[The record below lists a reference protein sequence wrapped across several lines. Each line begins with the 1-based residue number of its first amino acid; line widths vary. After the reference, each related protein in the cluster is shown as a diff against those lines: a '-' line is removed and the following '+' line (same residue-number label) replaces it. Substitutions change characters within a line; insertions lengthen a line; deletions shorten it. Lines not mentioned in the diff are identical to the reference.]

1 MSNLYESQLWLERAE
16 DTLHASDINLK
27 NDLLLASVNRAYYA
41 MFYCAIALLR
51 SENIV
56 TKSHSGTFNRFSEL
70 FVKTNRISIQHSSNF
85 RKAFEYRQS
94 VDYDIEAHVS
104 EEECEL
110 LLENAREFY
119 AFTKIYLETLN
130 SND

>member
-1 MSNLYESQLWLERAE
+1 MTNLHESRLWLERAD

-41 MFYCAIALLR
+41 MFYCATALLR

-56 TKSHSGTFNRFSEL
+56 AKSHSGAFNKFSEI
-70 FVKTNRISIQHSSNF
+70 FVKTNLISAQHSSNF

-94 VDYDIEAHVS
+94 VDYDIEAQIS
-104 EEECEL
+104 EEECLL

-119 AFTKIYLETLN
+119 NLTKVYLENLA
-130 SND
+130 